1 MRLGRNIIVLV
12 GGSGSGK
19 TTIGN
24 ELAKHGIPKLVT
36 ATTRPMRANE
46 GEVDGESYYF
56 MDAASMNELDVICPT
71 IMKGNQYGLPVFEIE
86 QKLDAYGSVHVVLDK
101 TGAYEMKNR
110 FPRETFLIYI
120 PTTLERMRRN
130 MEKRGDSEADIQKA
144 LRHDIDTGELEPPTM
159 PYLTLVNDG
168 TKGET
173 VAMLLSIFGI
183 KPVAKMC

>member
-46 GEVDGESYYF
+46 GEVEGESYYF
-56 MDAASMNELDVICPT
+56 TDLNSMAEMDVICPT
-71 IMKGNQYGLPVFEIE
+71 LMKGNRYGLPVFEIE

-101 TGAYEMKNR
+101 PGAYEMKKR
-110 FPRETFLIYI
+110 FPRETFLVYI
-120 PTTLERMRRN
+120 PTNLERMRSN
-130 MEKRGDSEADIQKA
+130 MERRGDSEADIQKA
-144 LRHDIDTGELEPPTM
+144 LRHAVDTGELEPPTM
-159 PYLTLVNDG
+159 PHLTLMNDG
-168 TKGET
+168 TEGEA
-173 VAMLLSIFGI
+173 VKMLLRIFGI
-183 KPVAKMC
+183 QPTESII